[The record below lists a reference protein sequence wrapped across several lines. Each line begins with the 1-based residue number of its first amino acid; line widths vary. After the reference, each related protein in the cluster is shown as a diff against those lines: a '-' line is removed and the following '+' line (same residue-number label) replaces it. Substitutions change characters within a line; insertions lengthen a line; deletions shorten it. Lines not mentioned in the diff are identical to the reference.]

1 MAESAPQRGSGS
13 KRKRSGP
20 GKFAKYINTAAW
32 RFEQLTS
39 YHKIIDFLST
49 FGCHLQ
55 YNRST
60 FKSFLRSALTQ
71 RNKPDSAEDPS
82 AAAEVGPLL
91 SQDVE
96 QHNVQK
102 AFDLIPDSMIDKLH
116 HEVRKPAPEAAE
128 AKDQDHNAASSGDCV
143 KLAKTVAD
151 PSPPQHLQEAVAST
165 PDHKVVQPSS

>member
-71 RNKPDSAEDPS
+71 RSKPDSAEDPS
-82 AAAEVGPLL
+82 AAAEVGPL
-91 SQDVE
+91 
-96 QHNVQK
+96 QK
-102 AFDLIPDSMIDKLH
+102 AFDLIPDSMIDQLD
-116 HEVRKPAPEAAE
+116 HELRKPASEAAE

>member
-20 GKFAKYINTAAW
+20 GKFGKYIHTAAW
-32 RFEQLTS
+32 RFEQFTS

-71 RNKPDSAEDPS
+71 RSKPDSAEDPS
-82 AAAEVGPLL
+82 AAAEVGPL
-91 SQDVE
+91 
-96 QHNVQK
+96 QK
-102 AFDLIPDSMIDKLH
+102 AFDLIPDSMITQL
-116 HEVRKPAPEAAE
+116 ENELPKPASEAAK

>member
-13 KRKRSGP
+13 KRKRSGQ

-32 RFEQLTS
+32 RFEQFTS

-71 RNKPDSAEDPS
+71 RSKPDSAEDPS
-82 AAAEVGPLL
+82 AAAEVGPI
-91 SQDVE
+91 
-96 QHNVQK
+96 QK
-102 AFDLIPDSMIDKLH
+102 AFDLIPDSMIEQIDHEIRKL
-116 HEVRKPAPEAAE
+116 RNDSASEAAE